1 MDKRL
6 SSWDNKFL
14 SFAGRLQLV
23 RSVLSS
29 MHIFWAVA
37 FLIPSYTA
45 KEIEVK
51 LRRFLWGAKQER
63 KVNAKVA
70 WKKVCL
76 PMLEGGLGIRGEC
89 RMG

>member
-29 MHIFWAVA
+29 LHIFWAAA

-63 KVNAKVA
+63 KVNAKVT

-76 PMLEGGLGIRGEC
+76 PMLEGGLGIR
-89 RMG
+89 